1 MKSTRDREDLAADNA
16 ALHHEVAAYKSIAV
30 PIELK
35 SRGTRVRIERPPLA
49 TRNMNESITS
59 IPLEVTP
66 PQDEPIDSAPMTIEE
81 IM

>member
-1 MKSTRDREDLAADNA
+1 LKSTRDREDLAADNA

-35 SRGTRVRIERPPLA
+35 PRGTRVRIERPPLA
-49 TRNMNESITS
+49 TRSINELTASVS
-59 IPLEVTP
+59 LEVTP
-66 PQDEPIDSAPMTIEE
+66 PQDEPIDSAPMTIDE